1 MKRFINTLFVVI
13 LLKISILGQSYL
25 KQTEQ
30 IKTVADSFFVIGEYD
45 ESLKYYQ
52 KELSVYI
59 KNQDLHRMAIG
70 YSNVSM
76 VYHNKIDNEKAINYC
91 RKALR
96 ILPLKSETD
105 TTQFRIEQFLG
116 LYFVKINLDSSNAHY
131 ARAERLVQKSK
142 SVARCSDI
150 ISFYSDLGVK
160 NFKNYNLQKA
170 EIYFQKAIN
179 SLSLDKLYNK
189 SVIFYNQGLTYT
201 LQKKYEKAISNFKL
215 AERNVVEKRV
225 LYYILKE
232 KGVCFQK
239 LGKNNEAKL
248 SFQAAWN
255 TYKTYQKEQKL
266 PPDLYFETAYFN
278 SLGVFEVQ
286 NKNPIKAIQLFQQS
300 IDLEKTQSKHSIVL
314 TDNYRQLGE
323 VYQLQNQPQ
332 KALQYYQKAIFA
344 IHFKFNNSDVYQ
356 NPVLENTIS
365 DRELFIVLRAKASA
379 FRTLYTQAQNPKDLN
394 VSFKTYQLAI
404 QLAEKIR
411 KSYTS
416 ADSKAFFTENYF
428 GIYQETMEVAS
439 QLQSINNQSVIFNI
453 QEKSRATILA
463 DISREVEIKPLT
475 ISQDLLNQEKSI
487 NQQITSLQLDIRKQK
502 DSLKL
507 IELNKKL
514 IDAQVNSTQ
523 LIDRFEREFPNY
535 YQLKYDF
542 SNVEIKNIQQ
552 KLDDKSTLISYS
564 LLENELYIIS
574 ITHSKSNVYKIK
586 INQNFKKDLSD
597 FTKNLYEAPQGVKY
611 KSQDISAR
619 LYAQLIAP
627 IESEIKDKTRLIIIR
642 DAELNFLPFEVLA
655 KQKEG
660 YLLKKYAISYA
671 YSASLLFQKK
681 NTDLHQK
688 MISFAPFANIS
699 NLKNIIRDDQL
710 QALPATEQEI
720 KNIGGD
726 ILLNENATKQ
736 HFMEQY
742 QEAGIIHFATH
753 AVTNDIEPN
762 RSFIAFYPD
771 NQGFKLMTEDL
782 YNLDL
787 RKSQLVVLSAC
798 KTGYG
803 QLQKGEGIISLARAF
818 ACAGCPSV
826 MTTLWNAHDET
837 SAFLSEKLYEHLK
850 AGLPKDEALQ
860 KAKLDF
866 LSSEIG
872 KRYPHPHYWANLILI
887 GDREVVDFQD
897 YKWLWIGLFLVLC
910 SMGIF
915 VVYRRK
921 T

>member
-1 MKRFINTLFVVI
+1 MKKFINTFFVIIV
-13 LLKISILGQSYL
+13 LSIRVLGQSYL
-25 KQTEQ
+25 KQAEQ
-30 IKTVADSFFVIGEYD
+30 IKSVADSFFVIGQYD

-59 KNQDLHRMAIG
+59 KNRELNQTAIG
-70 YSNVSM
+70 YSNVS
-76 VYHNKIDNEKAINYC
+76 VVHYYQGNLEKAISYC
-91 RKALR
+91 HKALQ

-105 TTQFRIEQFLG
+105 TIQFRIERFLG
-116 LYFVKINLDSSNAHY
+116 LYFVNKNLDSSNAHY
-131 ARAERLVQKSK
+131 SRAERLIEKSK

-150 ISFYSDLGVK
+150 ISFYNDLGLK

-170 EIYFQKAIN
+170 EIYYQKAIN
-179 SLSLDKLYNK
+179 SLSLDKTYNK
-189 SVIFYNQGLTYT
+189 SALFYNQGLIYT
-201 LQKKYEKAISNFKL
+201 LNNQFGKALTIFEL
-215 AERNVVEKRV
+215 AEKNVLEKRT
-225 LYYILKE
+225 LYYILKM
-232 KGVCFQK
+232 KGRCLQK
-239 LGKNNEAKL
+239 LGRNNEAKF
-248 SFQAAWN
+248 SFQAAWKS
-255 TYKTYQKEQKL
+255 YQTYQKEQKL

-278 SLGVFEVQ
+278 TLGSFEVQ
-286 NKNPIKAIQLFQQS
+286 IKNPSKAIQLFQKS
-300 IDLEKTQSKHSIVL
+300 IDLEKTQSKQSIVL

-323 VYQLQNQPQ
+323 IYQQQNQPK
-332 KALQYYQKAIFA
+332 KALPYYQEAIFA
-344 IHFKFNNSDVYQ
+344 IHFKFNNPDIYQ
-356 NPVLENTIS
+356 NPILENTVS

-379 FRTLYTQAQNPKDLN
+379 FRSLYTQSKDLKDLN
-394 VSFKTYQLAI
+394 ASFKTYQLAI

-411 KSYTS
+411 KSYAS

-428 GIYQETMEVAS
+428 GIYQEAMEVAS
-439 QLQSINNQSVIFNI
+439 QLQFTNNQSIIFNI
-453 QEKSRATILA
+453 QEKSRAAILA

-475 ISQDLLNQEKSI
+475 ISKDLLNQEKNV

-507 IELNKKL
+507 IKLNKKL

-542 SNVEIKNIQQ
+542 KNLEIKNIQQ

-564 LLENELYIIS
+564 LLENELYIIT
-574 ITHSKSNVYKIK
+574 ITHSKSNVYKVK

-619 LYAQLIAP
+619 LYAQLITP
-627 IESEIKDKTRLIIIR
+627 IESEIKNKTRLIIIR

-655 KQKEG
+655 KQKDD
-660 YLLKKYAISYA
+660 YLLKQFAISYA
-671 YSASLLFQKK
+671 YSAALLFQKK

-688 MISFAPFANIS
+688 MISIAPFANIS
-699 NLKNIIRDDQL
+699 NLKNIVRDEQL
-710 QALPATEQEI
+710 QALPATENEI

-742 QEAGIIHFATH
+742 QDAGIIHFATH
-753 AVTNDIEPN
+753 AVTNDVEPN

-803 QLQKGEGIISLARAF
+803 QLQKGEGVISLARAF
-818 ACAGCPSV
+818 AYSGCPSV
-826 MTTLWNAHDET
+826 MTTLWNAHDEA
-837 SAFLSEKLYEHLK
+837 SAFLSERLYEHLK

-860 KAKLDF
+860 QAKLDF
-866 LSSEIG
+866 LNSDIG

-887 GDREVVDFQD
+887 GDREIVDFQG
-897 YKWLWIGLFLVLC
+897 YKWLWIGLILVLC

>member
-1 MKRFINTLFVVI
+1 MKKYINTFFLVI
-13 LLKISILGQSYL
+13 VLSINALGQSYL

-30 IKTVADSFFVIGEYD
+30 IKNVADSFFIIGKYD
-45 ESLKYYQ
+45 ESLKYYE
-52 KELSVYI
+52 KELAIYA
-59 KNQDLHRMAIG
+59 KNRDNHRVAIG
-70 YSNVSM
+70 YSNISV
-76 VYHNKIDNEKAINYC
+76 VHYYEGDPEKAINYC
-91 RKALR
+91 RKALQ

-105 TTQFRIEQFLG
+105 TTQFRIERFLG
-116 LYFVKINLDSSNAHY
+116 LYFVNKNLDSSNAHY
-131 ARAERLVQKSK
+131 ARAERLVQQSK
-142 SVARCSDI
+142 NVARCSDI
-150 ISFYSDLGVK
+150 ISFYNDLGLK
-160 NFKNYNLQKA
+160 NFKNYNLKKA
-170 EIYFQKAIN
+170 EIYYQKAIN
-179 SLSLDKLYNK
+179 SLSLDKLFNK
-189 SVIFYNQGLTYT
+189 SILFYNQGLTYAS
-201 LQKKYEKAISNFKL
+201 QKKNEKALSNFEL
-215 AERNVVEKRV
+215 AERNVVEKRI
-225 LYYILKE
+225 LYYIMKE
-232 KGVCFQK
+232 KSVCFQK
-239 LGKNNEAKL
+239 LGRNNEAKIN
-248 SFQAAWN
+248 FQAAWKS
-255 TYKTYQKEQKL
+255 YQAYQKEQKL
-266 PPDLYFETAYFN
+266 PADLYFETAYFN

-286 NKNPIKAIQLFQQS
+286 NKNPSKAIQLFQQS
-300 IDLEKTQSKHSIVL
+300 IDLEKTQSKQSIVL

-323 VYQLQNQPQ
+323 VYQQQNQPQ
-332 KALQYYQKAIFA
+332 KALAYYQKAIFA
-344 IHFKFNNSDVYQ
+344 IHFKFNNPNIYQ

-365 DRELFIVLRAKASA
+365 NRELFMILRVKASA
-379 FRTLYTQAQNPKDLN
+379 FRSLYTQSKNSKDLN
-394 VSFKTYQLAI
+394 ASFKTYELAI

-411 KSYTS
+411 KSYAS

-428 GIYQETMEVAS
+428 GIYQEAMEVAS
-439 QLQSINNQSVIFNI
+439 QIQSSKNQSVIFNI
-453 QEKSRATILA
+453 QEKSRAAILA
-463 DISREVEIKPLT
+463 DVSREVEIKPLT

-487 NQQITSLQLDIRKQK
+487 NQQITSLQLDIQKQK

-514 IDAQVNSTQ
+514 IDAQVNATQ

-542 SNVEIKNIQQ
+542 SNVEIKNVQQ

-564 LLENELYIIS
+564 LLDNELYII
-574 ITHSKSNVYKIK
+574 TVTYSKSNVYKVK
-586 INQNFKKDLSD
+586 INQNFKKDLLD

-619 LYAQLIAP
+619 LYAQLITP

-642 DAELNFLPFEVLA
+642 DVELNFLPFEVLA
-655 KQKEG
+655 KLKDD
-660 YLLKKYAISYA
+660 YLLKHFAISYA
-671 YSASLLFQKK
+671 YSTALLFQKK

-688 MISFAPFANIS
+688 MILFAPFANIS
-699 NLKNIIRDDQL
+699 NLKNIVRDNQL

-720 KNIGGD
+720 RKIGGD

-742 QEAGIIHFATH
+742 RDAGIIHFATH
-753 AVTNDIEPN
+753 AVTNDLESN

-818 ACAGCPSV
+818 AYAGCPSV
-826 MTTLWNAHDET
+826 MTTLWNAHDEA
-837 SAFLSEKLYEHLK
+837 SAFLSERLYEHLK

-866 LSSEIG
+866 LNSAIG

-887 GDREVVDFQD
+887 GNREVVDFQD
-897 YKWLWIGLFLVLC
+897 NKWLWIGLVLVLC
-910 SMGIF
+910 SIGIF
-915 VVYRRK
+915 LIFRK
-921 T
+921 KM